1 MASRNIDLVVRDWN
15 ILSYLIRTKK
25 SPGCSILTKY
35 FPGCNPRTPAT
46 GEDHFLPHPLSS
58 QFMFFN
64 PTPQYF
70 RRSAATEKCYQQWRA
85 GYRVLTKFNTDNYR
99 DSTFVH
105 TNLSNKWSLLNTHC
119 SLDLF
124 AFFTIYSYL
133 HFTSPRGSGCEVLWW
148 AYLCVCVCVCPSVR
162 EHISGNTCA
171 IFAKFLCLLPIA
183 VARSSFGVVAIR
195 YVLPF

>member
-148 AYLCVCVCVCPSVR
+148 AYLCVCVSVPLSAS
-162 EHISGNTCA
+162 ISPETHALSLPNFCA
-171 IFAKFLCLLPIA
+171 CCL
-183 VARSSFGVVAIR
+183 
-195 YVLPF
+195 